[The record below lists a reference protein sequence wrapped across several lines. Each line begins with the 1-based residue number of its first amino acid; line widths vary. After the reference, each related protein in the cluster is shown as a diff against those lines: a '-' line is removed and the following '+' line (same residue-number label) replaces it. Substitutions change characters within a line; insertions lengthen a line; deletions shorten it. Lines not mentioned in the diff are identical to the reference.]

1 MSILFETSPYFQIRT
16 PRETRIKNK
25 IESHSRMFVLSQS
38 RCCEASVA
46 ITSKVVEPLIN
57 NHYNPVNRQV
67 DGALTRG
74 VDCWCRAGRCS
85 KDYC

>member
-1 MSILFETSPYFQIRT
+1 
-16 PRETRIKNK
+16 
-25 IESHSRMFVLSQS
+25 MFVLSQS

-74 VDCWCRAGRCS
+74 VDCWCVRLLPPNIRNIDGQYS
-85 KDYC
+85 